1 MDGKPELLLR
11 CNYIM
16 RGVYLTPGRHRV
28 EFRFQ
33 PQQTAFYISLTGLA
47 VGVILCGYLVMNNSP
62 KPSEAPAPPD
72 GRQSKIANRKS
83 R

>member
-1 MDGKPELLLR
+1 MDGKPESLLR

-47 VGVILCGYLVMNNSP
+47 LGVILCGYMVVMNNSP
-62 KPSEAPAPPD
+62 KPSGTPANARP
-72 GRQSKIANRKS
+72 KKN
-83 R
+83 

>member
-1 MDGKPELLLR
+1 MDGKPAPVLR

-33 PQQTAFYISLTGLA
+33 PQQTALYISLTGLA
-47 VGVILCGYLVMNNSP
+47 LGGILCGYLVVINSSP
-62 KPSEAPAPPD
+62 KPSEA
-72 GRQSKIANRKS
+72 RANARPKKN
-83 R
+83 